1 MYPKHSIDSYNSYQN
16 PNDIFLN
23 RKVNPKIHVE
33 SQGTLNT
40 HNNLDKEEKTW
51 YQYPDIRVYNKVI
64 VIKTVLY

>member
-1 MYPKHSIDSYNSYQN
+1 MTF
-16 PNDIFLN
+16 FLRN